1 MNLQQLRSFVQV
13 AELGSVSKA
22 AESLFT
28 VQSAISRQI
37 KALEED
43 LETKLFYRHGRGL
56 QLSETGKQLLPRAT
70 HILKEIEE
78 AKSQIV
84 ASSENVSGE
93 VTIGMPPTVASVL
106 AGSLAERLANEYPG
120 IRLRFVDA
128 FSETL
133 LSWLQQRKIDFAV
146 LYDHKS
152 QHNLRIYPLLLENL
166 YLAMHPNSKLAKQ
179 ESVTLRELSLEKL
192 VLPSSGHSLRNL
204 IERAASNENIE
215 INVSIDAD
223 GLTILKEL
231 VMRGLGS
238 TILPLPSIHHEVNDG
253 TICAKPITN
262 PPITRKLLLALPTD
276 RPSTNA
282 TLKASEILRL
292 QVKRIV
298 ERGIWTGEL
307 LMPEDGTS
315 R

>member
-166 YLAMHPNSKLAKQ
+166 YLAMHPNNKLAK
-179 ESVTLRELSLEKL
+179 EKSIVLRDLSSEKL
-192 VLPSSGHSLRNL
+192 VLPSSGHSLRTL
-204 IERAASNENIE
+204 VERVPVLNMIFSSLDP
-215 INVSIDAD
+215 V
-223 GLTILKEL
+223 
-231 VMRGLGS
+231 
-238 TILPLPSIHHEVNDG
+238 ILPAARSCPLSRKPTPRNTRESSIEG
-253 TICAKPITN
+253 P
-262 PPITRKLLLALPTD
+262 
-276 RPSTNA
+276 
-282 TLKASEILRL
+282 
-292 QVKRIV
+292 
-298 ERGIWTGEL
+298 
-307 LMPEDGTS
+307 
-315 R
+315 